1 MSRGMRRDPQQQRQQ
16 QQMIT
21 RWTRFLCVSGSSA
34 DIRLLIM
41 CCCVCRWCSMRSSP
55 SRTCSRPAQ
64 WCTGELLGIAIAIGP
79 SKKSNPKPWFFRCN
93 ITQCDSPDSLYEEP
107 WLNFTIPYKNSDWD
121 MCNRYMNTTPLE
133 LAPLVD
139 MCSAEYFVNTS
150 IVSCGNDFKFRDQE
164 ETISTEVSTHIRSH
178 TS

>member
-1 MSRGMRRDPQQQRQQ
+1 
-16 QQMIT
+16 
-21 RWTRFLCVSGSSA
+21 
-34 DIRLLIM
+34 
-41 CCCVCRWCSMRSSP
+41 
-55 SRTCSRPAQ
+55 
-64 WCTGELLGIAIAIGP
+64 
-79 SKKSNPKPWFFRCN
+79 
-93 ITQCDSPDSLYEEP
+93 
-107 WLNFTIPYKNSDWD
+107 

>member
-1 MSRGMRRDPQQQRQQ
+1 MPMGMATATGPRRGARARERPTGMRMSRGMRRDPQQQRQQ

-64 WCTGELLGIAIAIGP
+64 WCTGELLGSLGSRSRSGP
-79 SKKSNPKPWFFRCN
+79 RRNLIQSLGSSDATLLSATAQTVCTKSH
-93 ITQCDSPDSLYEEP
+93 
-107 WLNFTIPYKNSDWD
+107 
-121 MCNRYMNTTPLE
+121 
-133 LAPLVD
+133 
-139 MCSAEYFVNTS
+139 
-150 IVSCGNDFKFRDQE
+150 G
-164 ETISTEVSTHIRSH
+164 
-178 TS
+178 